1 MKSLLKQR
9 RTEEA
14 WQVMQL
20 LKKAGKVPD
29 RVCASR
35 LVAQLAHRGVP
46 SSLAR
51 AQQILSYLRE
61 QNAVELLDLDALG
74 LLAMASARGGA
85 ARYALGVLKLML
97 DMSLYPSV
105 KVWSAVVSKL
115 GRHVD
120 DCPLALECFDEMC
133 SRLKEAKSTSQG
145 LDVSSSWPDTGAFN
159 AALNACATMGFME
172 KAISLW
178 GELPQY
184 ELTPDCLSFNIL
196 IKMYAR
202 TEDKELLNTVMEE
215 MEAAGV
221 DPDQSTLNSLVA
233 AYVGMGEMK
242 EAEILVKKFQEQAKR
257 IESGELDRSR
267 WGANLRPD
275 VRTYTTMMKGYIRN
289 GRRSDAMQVL
299 LAMQK
304 DKDPRSSPNEV
315 SYTTAISSCVQ
326 MGLMDEACIVL
337 QEMTTQKVP
346 ANVVTYNVLLKG
358 YCRSRQLQKAYGLVS
373 DMKSAGI
380 SLDVVSYNTLI
391 DGCIE
396 MDDNIGALGFFKEMR
411 MKGIAPSEVSYT
423 TLMKAFGRNGQPYQV
438 HRVFEEMQQDA
449 NMRTDAF
456 AWNVLLDSYCRSGRM
471 ADAQRMFQKMKEERF
486 ALLSLYVP
494 VSSLNVCICE
504 NSTRLKQ
511 ILSSTYSLLVFV
523 LPGI

>member
-1 MKSLLKQR
+1 MRSLLKQR

-20 LKKAGKVPD
+20 LKKEGNVPD
-29 RVCASR
+29 RVCMSR
-35 LVAQLAHRGVP
+35 LVAQLSHRGIP

-61 QNAVELLDLDALG
+61 QNEVELLDSDALG
-74 LLAMASARGGA
+74 LLAMASARAGA

-105 KVWSAVVSKL
+105 KVWSAVVSRL

-120 DCPLALECFDEMC
+120 DCPLALECFDEIC
-133 SRLKEAKSTSQG
+133 SRLEEAKSLSQG

-159 AALNACATMGFME
+159 AALNACATMGHME
-172 KAISLW
+172 KAMSLW

-184 ELTPDCLSFNIL
+184 ELAPDCLTFNIL

-202 TEDKELLNTVMEE
+202 TEDKELLKTVMEE

-233 AYVGMGEMK
+233 AYVGMGEIE
-242 EAEILVKKFQEQAKR
+242 EAEILIKKFQEQAQR
-257 IESGELDRSR
+257 IESGEEDRSK

-275 VRTYTTMMKGYIRN
+275 VRTFTTMMKGYIQN

-304 DKDPRSSPNEV
+304 EKDPRSLPNEV
-315 SYTTAISSCVQ
+315 SYTTAISSCVR

-337 QEMTTQKVP
+337 QEMTTQNVP

-373 DMKSAGI
+373 DMQSAGI
-380 SLDVVSYNTLI
+380 PLDVVSYNTLI
-391 DGCIE
+391 NGCIE
-396 MDDNIGALGFFKEMR
+396 MDDNTGALCFFKEMR

-423 TLMKAFGRNGQPYQV
+423 TLMKAFGRNGQPHQV
-438 HRVFEEMQQDA
+438 HQVFEEMQQDA

-486 ALLSLYVP
+486 VLQSLC
-494 VSSLNVCICE
+494 VCVK
-504 NSTRLKQ
+504 LD
-511 ILSSTYSLLVFV
+511 
-523 LPGI
+523 